1 MNVVPEPHLV
11 RRTDTGGGQGGGQ
24 PGGAG
29 EPNKVDSA
37 TFDLA
42 DKQDLG
48 GQIFFRTVRRYFDFV
63 CCYTCYTPTVWQV

>member
-1 MNVVPEPHLV
+1 MNVVPEPQLM
-11 RRTDTGGGQGGGQ
+11 RCTDTGGQGGVQ

-48 GQIFFRTVRRYFDFV
+48 GQIYLGTGTRMLQDYS
-63 CCYTCYTPTVWQV
+63 Y